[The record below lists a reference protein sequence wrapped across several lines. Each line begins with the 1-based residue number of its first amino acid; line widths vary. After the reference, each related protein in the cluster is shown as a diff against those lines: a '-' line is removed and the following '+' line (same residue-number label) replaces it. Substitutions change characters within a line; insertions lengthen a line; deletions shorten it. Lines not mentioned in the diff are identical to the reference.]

1 MPSTAPAELTQRLA
15 TLPLFN
21 GMSPEEIARIMRD
34 AKEIRVDKGAFLFNK
49 GDPCKGFHLLLAGRI
64 KLAFISPQGQEKVVE
79 IIKPDQTFG
88 EALMFAEKPYIVSAQ
103 ALADSH
109 MLHFSRRVVFE
120 ELERDPGLARK
131 MIAGLSVR
139 LHRLVADVEDYSLH
153 SGKQRIVGYLLREAE
168 DDESDHAAPN
178 RAVAINLSINK
189 STLASRLNMTQEHF
203 SRLLRELMD
212 LGLFSVKGHIIHIP
226 DLEKL
231 RRFEE

>member
-1 MPSTAPAELTQRLA
+1 MPDLTQRLA
-15 TLPLFN
+15 ALPLFT
-21 GMSPEEIARIMRD
+21 GMSPDEIACIMRD

-49 GDPCKGFHLLLAGRI
+49 GDPCKGFHLLLSGRV
-64 KLAFISPQGQEKVVE
+64 KLAVISPQGQEKVVE
-79 IIKPDQTFG
+79 LIKPDQTFG

-109 MLHFSRRVVFE
+109 LLHFSRRVVFE
-120 ELERDPGLARK
+120 ELERNPRLARK
-131 MIAGLSVR
+131 MIAGLSMR

-168 DDESDHAAPN
+168 GDEIDNTTPK
-178 RAVAINLSINK
+178 RAVVIKLSINK

-203 SRLLRELMD
+203 SRLLRELID
-212 LGLFSVKGHIIHIP
+212 LGLFSVKGHSIHIP

-231 RRFEE
+231 RQFGE